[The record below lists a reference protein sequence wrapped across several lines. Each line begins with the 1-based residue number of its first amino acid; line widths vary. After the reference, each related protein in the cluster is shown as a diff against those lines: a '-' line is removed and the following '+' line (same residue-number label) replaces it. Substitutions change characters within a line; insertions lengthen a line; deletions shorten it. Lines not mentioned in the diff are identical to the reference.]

1 MGAPFIL
8 VVDQAGERRGRLVEW
23 LEFMGSYRVAVAEP
37 CAWCDQVPEAAEL
50 AIALLAWEGGDSA
63 RLLAEIAGLRR
74 QAPHASVILVGA
86 EPDAATWEH
95 PIQAHIPFPARYDEV
110 VAALYRAEAWHRAW
124 QQGGGRHPELAR
136 VLVGNTAAMHQVRRL
151 IEQVAEAEANVLILG
166 ESGTG
171 KEVVA
176 RCLHRLSS
184 RRERAFVP
192 VNCGAIP
199 GDLLESELFGHEK
212 GAFTGAISTRQGRF
226 ELAAG
231 GTLFLDEIGD
241 MPLPMQV
248 KLLRVIQER
257 VFERVGSSKTLSA
270 DVRLVAATHRN
281 LEDNIREGG
290 FREDLYY
297 RLNVFPIE
305 LPPLRERQADIPL
318 LIHEFIMRLER
329 SGRGAVRLT
338 PGAVASLAQYPWP
351 GNVRELA
358 NLMERLAIMF
368 PGGLVDVRDLPAKY
382 QVEGARAI
390 EVVLPP
396 VPPMEAQPLPAVAPV
411 AAGEALPAAGLDLK
425 EHLAQL
431 ELRYIQ
437 QALDE
442 AEGVVAHAAER
453 LGMRRTTLVEKM
465 KKYGIQREE

>member
-1 MGAPFIL
+1 M
-8 VVDQAGERRGRLVEW
+8 AGKAVW
-23 LEFMGSYRVAVAEP
+23 L
-37 CAWCDQVPEAAEL
+37 
-50 AIALLAWEGGDSA
+50 I
-63 RLLAEIAGLRR
+63 
-74 QAPHASVILVGA
+74 
-86 EPDAATWEH
+86 EPDAARRAQLRLLLEFLGQGPVVEAEAGQWRKAEPAQVRMVLLGYT
-95 PIQAHIPFPARYDEV
+95 PQAQAEITALHEWSLTLPVVVSAAPAEFAADVQGRIDFPLAYEQLFTE
-110 VAALYRAEAWHRAW
+110 LYRADAWRRAALS
-124 QQGGGRHPELAR
+124 GAAPRVPELAR
-136 VLVGNTAAMHQVRRL
+136 ALVGNTAAIHQVRRL
-151 IEQVAEAEANVLILG
+151 IEQVAETDANVLILG

-176 RCLHRLSS
+176 RSLHMLSQ

-212 GAFTGAISTRQGRF
+212 GAFTGAINTRQGRF
-226 ELAAG
+226 ELAEG

-257 VFERVGSSKTLSA
+257 TFERVGSNRSIAA

-281 LEDNIREGG
+281 LDSNIQDGR

-305 LPPLRERQADIPL
+305 LPPLRERRDDIPL
-318 LIHEFIMRLER
+318 LINEFIIRLEKM
-329 SGRGAVRLT
+329 GRGAVRLT
-338 PGAVASLAQYPWP
+338 PGAMGSLRDYPWP

-358 NLMERLAIMF
+358 NLMERLVIMF
-368 PGGLVDVRDLPAKY
+368 PNGLVDVRDLPPKF
-382 QVEGARAI
+382 QMEGAQPI
-390 EVVLPP
+390 EVALPEP
-396 VPPMEAQPLPAVAPV
+396 VVTPV
-411 AAGEALPAAGLDLK
+411 AAVTTTGVASAAARLPADGIDLK
-425 EHLAQL
+425 DYLAEL
-431 ELRYIQ
+431 ELSFIN

-442 AEGVVAHAAER
+442 ADGVVARAAER

-465 KKYGIQREE
+465 KKYGMQRGE

>member
-1 MGAPFIL
+1 MAGESVWL
-8 VVDQAGERRGRLVEW
+8 VEPDAERRGQLRLL
-23 LEFMGSYRVAVAEP
+23 LEFLGLGPVVEAAAGQWRKADPGQVRMVLLGYTPDIGAEIGALREWSLTLPVVVSGAPADFAPEVQGRIDFPLSHEQLVAE
-37 CAWCDQVPEAAEL
+37 
-50 AIALLAWEGGDSA
+50 
-63 RLLAEIAGLRR
+63 
-74 QAPHASVILVGA
+74 
-86 EPDAATWEH
+86 
-95 PIQAHIPFPARYDEV
+95 
-110 VAALYRAEAWHRAW
+110 LYRADAWRRAALS
-124 QQGGGRHPELAR
+124 GAAPRVPELAR
-136 VLVGNTAAMHQVRRL
+136 ALVGNTPAIQQVRRL
-151 IEQVAEAEANVLILG
+151 IEQVAETDANVLILG

-176 RCLHRLSS
+176 RSLHMLSQ

-212 GAFTGAISTRQGRF
+212 GAFTGAINTRQGRF
-226 ELAAG
+226 ELAEG

-257 VFERVGSSKTLSA
+257 TFERVGSNRSIPA

-281 LEDNIREGG
+281 LDSNIQDGR

-305 LPPLRERQADIPL
+305 LPPLRERRDDIPL
-318 LIHEFIMRLER
+318 LINEFIIRLEKM
-329 SGRGAVRLT
+329 GRGAVRLT
-338 PGAVASLAQYPWP
+338 PGAMGSLRDYPWP

-358 NLMERLAIMF
+358 NLMERLVIMF
-368 PGGLVDVRDLPAKY
+368 PSGLVDVRDLPPKF
-382 QVEGARAI
+382 QMEGAQPI
-390 EVVLPP
+390 EVTLPEPVVLAAP
-396 VPPMEAQPLPAVAPV
+396 AQPAAAAVATARLPAE
-411 AAGEALPAAGLDLK
+411 GIDLK
-425 EHLAQL
+425 EYLAEL
-431 ELRYIQ
+431 ELSFIN

-442 AEGVVAHAAER
+442 ADGVVARAAEH

-465 KKYGIQREE
+465 KKYGMQRGE